1 MQSRTIPGLQLFCS
15 MPNMPHNKQ
24 RVQSA
29 STRKEANQTACLE
42 SCPFSHTNQSP
53 NLSAHWRNTINH
65 PTNSNHPIISWIQH
79 FPFFMDGAQ
88 LVCPIWLVKS
98 SSVVDRSMELG
109 SKFLKNSK
117 KRLQTVMVVMPNR
130 QEVFE
135 SLQRWLP
142 AATNSGPI
150 HWSRPGTK

>member
-1 MQSRTIPGLQLFCS
+1 
-15 MPNMPHNKQ
+15 
-24 RVQSA
+24 
-29 STRKEANQTACLE
+29 
-42 SCPFSHTNQSP
+42 
-53 NLSAHWRNTINH
+53 
-65 PTNSNHPIISWIQH
+65 
-79 FPFFMDGAQ
+79 MDGAQ